1 MIYGGYGEYTA
12 SVVSNGV
19 LFVLINAGAIA
30 LTQVSAPPP
39 PAGDT
44 RASLLRTRHLTN
56 IHTSLHSNPPALLR
70 SDSRRFVPASG
81 PPWPRHCRSP

>member
-30 LTQVSAPPP
+30 LTQVSPPP
-39 PAGDT
+39 SPVGT
-44 RASLLRTRHLTN
+44 
-56 IHTSLHSNPPALLR
+56 HTPCPS
-70 SDSRRFVPASG
+70 VPVT
-81 PPWPRHCRSP
+81 